1 MQITFH
7 GAAQTVTGSQHLLSL
22 NGTHVLL
29 DCGLYQGSRKEAEF
43 RNRTFL
49 HDPAQLDAV
58 VLSHA
63 HIDHSGLLPMLVR
76 KGFKGPIYATAA
88 TQDLC
93 RYMLLDSGHIQEA
106 DAEYLNRRARKR
118 GQPADFEPLY
128 TQADAEAALKLF
140 RGVRYKTPTAVAPGL
155 EATFI
160 DAGHILGSAS
170 VVLDVKERAGLGT
183 RSYRLAFSGDIGRMN
198 LPILRDPVLLAGRDV
213 DYAIMEAT
221 YGGRDHRPPDAAF
234 AELTEVVKATVAR
247 GGKIIIPSFAVG
259 RAQEL
264 IYELNRLIQAG
275 EIPPLP
281 VYVDS
286 PLATNVSEV
295 FSEHQDLYDEET
307 LAFMRET
314 RTRAFA
320 FSSLHYTR
328 SVEESKAINEMK
340 GPLVVISASGMAES
354 GRILHHLRNNIED
367 PRNTILI
374 VSWQA
379 PNTLGRRLAEHDPEV
394 RIFGD
399 AYKVRAQVATING
412 YSGHAGHDLL
422 VRWATALKPSVKQ
435 IFLVHG
441 EPESLVALRQS
452 LNQNGLPNVHDPQL
466 HETVEIG

>member
-1 MQITFH
+1 MEITFH

-22 NGTHVLL
+22 NGTRLLL
-29 DCGLYQGSRKEAEF
+29 DCGLYQGSRKEAEY

-49 HDPAQLDAV
+49 HDPKAVDALL
-58 VLSHA
+58 LSHA
-63 HIDHSGLLPMLVR
+63 HIDHAGLIPMLVR
-76 KGFKGPIYATAA
+76 KGFGGPIYATAA
-88 TQDLC
+88 TVDLC
-93 RYMLLDSGHIQEA
+93 RYMLLDSARIQES
-106 DAEYLNRRARKR
+106 DAEYLNRRARQRK
-118 GQPADFEPLY
+118 QADTFEPLY
-128 TQADAEAALKLF
+128 TTADAEQALKLF
-140 RGVRYKTPTAVAPGL
+140 RPVRYKTPVAVAPNVS
-155 EATFI
+155 AMFM

-170 VVLDVKERAGLGT
+170 VVLDIQERRGLGSRT
-183 RSYRLAFSGDIGRMN
+183 YRLAFSGDIGRMN
-198 LPILRDPVLLAGRDV
+198 LPILRDPVLLEDV

-234 AELTEVVKATVAR
+234 AELTQVVKDTVAR

-264 IYELNRLIQAG
+264 IYEINRLIYSG

-295 FSEHQDLYDEET
+295 FSQHEDLYDEET
-307 LAFMRET
+307 LAFMRES
-314 RTRAFA
+314 RNKAFA
-320 FSSLHYTR
+320 FSSLNYTR
-328 SVEESKAINEMK
+328 SVDESKAINDMK

-367 PRNTILI
+367 PRNTVLI

-379 PNTLGRRLAEHDPEV
+379 ANTLGRRLAEHAPEV

-399 AYKVRAQVATING
+399 LYQVRAQVATING
-412 YSGHAGHDLL
+412 YSGHAGRDLL
-422 VRWATALKPSVKQ
+422 IRWATALKPKVKRV
-435 IFLVHG
+435 FLVHG
-441 EPESLVALRQS
+441 EPDSLTALKGA
-452 LNQNGLPNVHDPQL
+452 LTDKGVPGVYAPQL